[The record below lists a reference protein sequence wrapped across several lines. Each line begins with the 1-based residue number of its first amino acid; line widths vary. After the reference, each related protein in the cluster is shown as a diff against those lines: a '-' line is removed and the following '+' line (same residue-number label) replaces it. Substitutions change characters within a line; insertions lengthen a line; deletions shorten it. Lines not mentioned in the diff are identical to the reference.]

1 MWVEPITLAGRY
13 IWLEPL
19 TPEHAGLWARHHDPE
34 LFAYMSRGAPQTGS
48 LEGYREYIER
58 LNREPARLNF
68 AIRKG
73 DDFAG
78 RISYIHINEAH
89 KNLEIGTFIVREYQG
104 TQVNPEAKYLLL
116 RHAFED
122 LGAIRVQFTVDARNE
137 RSQRA
142 IEKLGAVREGV
153 LRKAAI
159 LPDGH
164 QRDSVVYSILDD
176 EWPTVKAR
184 LEERLGYPRSF

>member
-1 MWVEPITLAGRY
+1 MWVEPVTLAGRY
-13 IWLEPL
+13 VRLEPL
-19 TPEHAGLWARHHDPE
+19 TPEHAPLWARHHDPQ
-34 LFAYMSRGAPQTGS
+34 LFAYMSRGAPQEGS
-48 LEGYREYIER
+48 PEGYRAYIEQ

-73 DDFAG
+73 QDFAG

-89 KNLEIGTFIVREYQG
+89 KSLEIGTFIVRDFQG
-104 TQVNPEAKYLLL
+104 TEVNPEAKYLLL
-116 RHAFED
+116 KHAFED

-142 IEKLGAVREGV
+142 MEKLGAVREGV

-164 QRDSVVYSILDD
+164 RRDSVVYSILDD
-176 EWPTVKAR
+176 EWPAVKAR
-184 LEERLGYPRSF
+184 LEGRLGYAAG